1 VAWSTWLGS
10 NWCRLG
16 LIEFNSLSSEEARR
30 RLYACFALQKWARRV
45 ADGRPYPD
53 LAPLLEAA
61 DQAWSELELADWTE
75 ALAGHPRIGERG
87 GSSPAASEREQSG
100 VRKAPAETLDRLA
113 EENRR
118 YEARF
123 GFVFLVSA
131 AGRSADEILAELRA
145 RMGNDPVTEARVA
158 AAEHR
163 KIARLRL
170 AAVVQG

>member
-1 VAWSTWLGS
+1 MAEGW
-10 NWCRLG
+10 
-16 LIEFNSLSSEEARR
+16 
-30 RLYACFALQKWARRV
+30 
-45 ADGRPYPD
+45 PYPD
-53 LAPLLEAA
+53 LDSLLGAA
-61 DQAWSELELADWTE
+61 ERAWSELEPADWAE

-100 VRKAPAETLDRLA
+100 VRTAAAATLDQLG

-123 GFVFLVSA
+123 GHVFLIAA
-131 AGRSADEILAELRA
+131 AGRSAEEILAALRE
-145 RMGNDPVTEARVA
+145 RMANDPVTEAQVA

-170 AAVVQG
+170 AELR